1 MYSLSQKICNEG
13 AECLPLSEMHA
24 FQKQKVLQRWRNTII
39 IIFCFAHRVRDNHHL
54 FPTASCISAHFP
66 QSVLSSKTMKS
77 VLQTSKQNFHFS
89 RLFLHFHLNVP
100 LFYKGNV
107 NSSTRKVRSQ
117 GPLSLHQ
124 TVGSGPPP
132 SLQTPYSQLHSLN
145 KLRSIHPTN
154 WCCCYPCEWN
164 TILGNTII
172 SLNPTELVRPHNP
185 KGQGFLTM
193 AASSWPLCM
202 RTALTSSVLR
212 LQKAGSITVVSLRPK
227 AIWESQQTKQNL
239 HNCIRDQRFCRL
251 TN

>member
-1 MYSLSQKICNEG
+1 MHTE
-13 AECLPLSEMHA
+13 SE
-24 FQKQKVLQRWRNTII
+24 TII
-39 IIFCFAHRVRDNHHL
+39 ICSQLHH
-54 FPTASCISAHFP
+54 A
-66 QSVLSSKTMKS
+66 SVL
-77 VLQTSKQNFHFS
+77 TSPKVFS
-89 RLFLHFHLNVP
+89 HLKPWSLCCKPLNKISIFQGYFCTSIWTVS

-132 SLQTPYSQLHSLN
+132 SLQTPHSQLHSLN

-164 TILGNTII
+164 TILGNMII
-172 SLNPTELVRPHNP
+172 SLNPIELVRPHNP